1 MALHLRG
8 PTQTTAYSTH
18 KSVILLKS
26 GHINGECA
34 RCIQIPHFGIDIIMR
49 FFYICI
55 YISVAR
61 EKRKGEEVVCSEGEK
76 YYFENKKY
84 S

>member
-18 KSVILLKS
+18 KSVVLLKS
-26 GHINGECA
+26 GHINRECT
-34 RCIQIPHFGIDIIMR
+34 RCIQIPYFVEVILLWDL
-49 FFYICI
+49 F
-55 YISVAR
+55 R
-61 EKRKGEEVVCSEGEK
+61 EKEKKLYVEMYGEK
-76 YYFENKKY
+76 YYFKNKKY